1 VAAAAQTTNRS
12 KIRET
17 EEPALTYRRPM
28 TEGVHLMTASKKGTS
43 AHQLHRMLKVTYK
56 TA

>member
-28 TEGVHLMTASKKGTS
+28 TEGIQMAVDLSPVAERSKFRK
-43 AHQLHRMLKVTYK
+43 
-56 TA
+56 